1 MTTET
6 TNINID
12 LIDPDK
18 NNPRIAEYILENPNP
33 KKSMIFRMLG
43 SAEPDRKSDST
54 NYNSLK
60 NSIKA
65 NGTLINRVLLG
76 KYDER
81 YRVIEGNTRLAI
93 YNELYQETKDNRWK
107 SIPAEINNNIDE
119 IGEHK
124 IRLQAHLVGVREW
137 SPFAKGKY
145 LYELVNENKMELDEV
160 AGICGDQKNKIS
172 LLIKAYEDFKE
183 YYMPMAKDDMN
194 PQRFSAFVEIQN
206 PKRKQLLLNQKFSM
220 NDFAEWNNP
229 HNLKITKNE
238 HVRKLDQILSNPEA
252 KSIFLKID
260 SEEAIKFLMQEN
272 PDLTKYSL
280 IELADEVNLRV
291 GKFDMGKITK
301 FQNQKDDKDPTILSI
316 VDLRDTIESFLEDI
330 QYSE

>member
-33 KKSMIFRMLG
+33 KKSTIFRMLG

-107 SIPAEINNNIDE
+107 SIPAEIDNNIDE

-145 LYELVNENKMELDEV
+145 LYELVNENKMTLDEV
-160 AGICGDQKNKIS
+160 AGICGDQRNKIS

-206 PKRKQLLLNQKFSM
+206 PRRKQLLINQKFSM
-220 NDFAEWNNP
+220 DDFAQWNNP

-280 IELADEVNLRV
+280 VELADEVNLRV

-301 FQNQKDDKDPTILSI
+301 FQNQEDDKDPTILSI
-316 VDLRDTIESFLEDI
+316 VDLRDTIENFL
-330 QYSE
+330 